1 VATIPLTKSHQFW
14 PLTDYLQGIGVP
26 IGTYLE
32 RARLPQKMLEAP
44 DLFVDESRFWRFAED
59 LAHRQGILDWG
70 FESGQRLDFSVLGE
84 FGNVLMQQPT
94 LKSAL
99 DTFTSTISAEA
110 FHCQSELMQQ
120 GNQFWFVLGQKCP
133 KTSEGMAR
141 GKDIIELYNLEFML
155 KLVRKAIGNHWLPET
170 VHLQSHSLPAG
181 VEKARLTRGKIRFAS
196 TVTAIAIPVDKLSAP
211 MSGHRSCTYQS
222 NLTHP
227 PLSEKLDFA
236 TSLKLLLAG
245 YVDERI
251 TIDECADL
259 VGLSGRTLQ
268 RRLAEHETTFNELLD
283 QTRFEVA
290 KELLRDDSI
299 PISDVCYEVGYADP
313 GNFTRAFRRWTG
325 VSPRQH
331 RQLHLA

>member
-1 VATIPLTKSHQFW
+1 MAAIPLTKAQQFW
-14 PLTDYLQGIGVP
+14 PLTDYLQRIGVP
-26 IGTYLE
+26 LGTYLE

-59 LAHRQGILDWG
+59 LAHRQGIPDWG
-70 FESGQRLDFSVLGE
+70 FQSGLRLDFSVLGE
-84 FGNVLMQQPT
+84 FGDVLMQQPT

-99 DTFTSTISAEA
+99 DSFTSAISAEVV
-110 FHCQSELMQQ
+110 HCQSELMQQ
-120 GNQFWFVLGQKCP
+120 GNLFWFVLRQKCP
-133 KTSEGMAR
+133 QASAGMAS
-141 GKDIIELYNLEFML
+141 GKDIVELYNLEFML
-155 KLVRKAIGNHWLPET
+155 KLVRKAIGNHWLPEM

-181 VEKARLTRGKIRFAS
+181 FDITRLTSGRIRFAS
-196 TVTAIAIPVDKLSAP
+196 IMTALAIPADKLSAP
-211 MSGHRSCTYQS
+211 MSGYRSCSGKS
-222 NLTHP
+222 NLAHL
-227 PLSEKLDFA
+227 PLSEEIDFA
-236 TSLKLLLAG
+236 TSLRLLLAG

-290 KELLRDDSI
+290 KELLRDESI

-331 RQLHLA
+331 RQLHSE